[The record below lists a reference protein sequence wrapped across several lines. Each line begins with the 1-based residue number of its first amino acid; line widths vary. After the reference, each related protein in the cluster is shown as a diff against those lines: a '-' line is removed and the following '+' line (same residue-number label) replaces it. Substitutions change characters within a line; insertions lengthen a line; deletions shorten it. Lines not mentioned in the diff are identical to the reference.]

1 MSGLTRGLA
10 ADLAE
15 QSARSMSRRSQPRAR
30 RQRKPIGWGCARAA
44 GTRCAVW
51 MERSVLASRR
61 YVRMHTC
68 ADACV
73 HVCMPHGCIATCVR
87 AATSGSHA
95 TIPVSAPYER
105 WKTCGT
111 WRRPGADV
119 APSRCGHGQKDV
131 GGQHRL
137 SRRLE
142 RRAVE
147 DCQPVPRQ
155 VRPHGARMDRVDIH
169 ARGVAEQLRTT
180 AVCPPGPAPPRPPR
194 PAPPRPAPP
203 RPAPPRPTGM
213 AALSR
218 AFQ

>member
-44 GTRCAVW
+44 GARCAVW

-61 YVRMHTC
+61 YERTC

-95 TIPVSAPYER
+95 TIPVSAPYESR
-105 WKTCGT
+105 NTCGT
-111 WRRPGADV
+111 WRSPGADV

-180 AVCPPGPAPPRPPR
+180 AVCPPRPP
-194 PAPPRPAPP
+194 
-203 RPAPPRPTGM
+203 GM

-218 AFQ
+218 ASVALGARRRRTGEE